1 MLRDTGSF
9 GVYLG
14 TDKKHIQRA
23 LDLVFTELHALRTKP
38 IPKAEL
44 QRTKAQLKGSM
55 LLGLESTSA
64 RMMRLGTGELY
75 FGEFTELET
84 ISQEIDSVTVADVAE
99 VAHQLLKEDS
109 FSTIIFAPA
118 T

>member
-1 MLRDTGSF
+1 M
-9 GVYLG
+9 YLG

-23 LDLVFTELHALRTKP
+23 LDLVFAELHALRTKP

-84 ISQEIDSVTVADVAE
+84 IAREIDSVTMEDVPKL
-99 VAHQLLKEDS
+99 HTNCLRKTRSLQ
-109 FSTIIFAPA
+109 
-118 T
+118 